1 MWKDKKRELK
11 KFEPFRVGGVSHAV
25 QTWWAEA
32 GAGAGVI
39 RWPDFRH
46 ARRGKWPK
54 SQIIG
59 ATDRCPKIWIIDV
72 QSPLNVQLPSTDW
85 LPICLFCKCDYHH
98 HCQLLAKVIAECVQ
112 RRVTA
117 GKKNPANEDPQ
128 STMRIRG
135 WFGKIWTIG
144 RKMLG
149 AGRDK
154 GEEEHA
160 KPFLS
165 SDFSLSPKSNHC
177 GRVNNCL
184 LTLERLQKWNN
195 WCQKQLLRN
204 NTEYGYSW

>member
-1 MWKDKKRELK
+1 MERQKEGA
-11 KFEPFRVGGVSHAV
+11 EEI
-25 QTWWAEA
+25 WAFSGWRSKPCSA
-32 GAGAGVI
+32 GAGAGVGVI

-72 QSPLNVQLPSTDW
+72 QSPLNVQLPSSTDW

-165 SDFSLSPKSNHC
+165 SDFFSLAKIKS
-177 GRVNNCL
+177 L
-184 LTLERLQKWNN
+184 WASQ
-195 WCQKQLLRN
+195 
-204 NTEYGYSW
+204 